1 MSDERYRDPSR
12 PIEQR
17 TNDLLARMSLE
28 EKVAQLA
35 GLWSFR
41 LFEDGAYSPSRAEEV
56 LANGIGQIARPAGGS
71 GYGAEESARLANAIQ
86 KFLIEETRLG
96 IPALMHDECL
106 SGFLMKGST
115 LFPQAIGLASTWD
128 PGAVERMTEVLRRQM
143 RAVGVHQGLAPVL
156 DVARDPRWGRVE
168 ETFGEDPYLVGSM
181 GVAYVRGL
189 QGEEPAEGVVAT
201 VKHFAGYG
209 ASEGGMNMAPAH
221 VPERE
226 LREVYLFPFECAV
239 RAAGAM
245 SVMNSYGEIDGI
257 PCAMSHKLLTEILRD
272 EWGFEGVVVADYGTI
287 LRLVEHHR
295 VAPDRE
301 GAAARCL
308 EAGLDLELPDP
319 DCYAAP
325 LIAAVRGGRVP
336 EAAVDRSVLRVLRT
350 KFRLGLF
357 ERPYVDVE
365 RSKAAQLPRHRETA
379 LELARESIVLLK
391 NDGVLPLDAETVRI
405 ALIGPTADAPRNLL
419 GDYAYPAHMELM
431 FATLAEGSIRPPV
444 DLDEIVA
451 SVEVTSVLAA
461 VTQYVDDGRLVHAR
475 GCDVTGDRRD
485 GFDEAIEAARTCDVA
500 VVVVGD
506 RSGLT
511 VECTSG
517 ETRDLAN
524 LKLPGVQEELVL
536 AVAETGTPVVL
547 VLASGRPY
555 ALTRLVDRVA
565 AIVAIWLPGE
575 TGGEALAEALF
586 GVANPGG
593 KLPVTFP
600 RSAGQIPIYYAHKP
614 SGGHTEWWGDY
625 VDERSAPLF
634 PFGHGLS
641 YTTFDYSNLAVDV
654 RGAAEDGAVRVALDV
669 RNAGDR
675 AGDEV
680 VQLYVKREHASVT
693 RPVQELKGFR
703 RIRLRPGGARRVAFD
718 VPFDALAFYDPGMRR
733 VVEPGEYEV
742 LVGGS
747 AADVRLRG
755 RFEIAGETHVLSG
768 PRKYFSAASVEE

>member
-1 MSDERYRDPSR
+1 MSDERFLDPSQ
-12 PIEQR
+12 PIELR
-17 TNDLLARMSLE
+17 VRNLLEQMTLE

-35 GLWSFR
+35 GIWSFR
-41 LFEDGAYSPSRAEEV
+41 LFEDGTFSPARTAEL

-71 GYGAEESARLANAIQ
+71 GYGAEGSARLTNAIQ
-86 KFLIEETRLG
+86 EFLVKRTRLG

-128 PGAVERMTEVLRRQM
+128 PAAVERMTDAVRRQM

-168 ETFGEDPYLVGSM
+168 ETFGEDPYLIGAVGA
-181 GVAYVRGL
+181 AYVRGL
-189 QGEEPAEGVVAT
+189 QGENPAEGVVAT

-221 VPERE
+221 IPERE
-226 LREVYLFPFECAV
+226 LREVYLFPFECAI
-239 RAAGAM
+239 RAAGAG

-257 PCAMSHKLLTEILRD
+257 PCAMSYKLLTGVLRD
-272 EWGFEGVVVADYGTI
+272 EWGFEGIVVADYGTI

-295 VAPDRE
+295 VAPDK
-301 GAAARCL
+301 GWAAKRCL

-319 DCYAAP
+319 DCYAAS
-325 LIAAVRGGRVP
+325 LIEAVREGRVP
-336 EAAVDRSVLRVLRT
+336 EAVVDRSVQRVLRM

-357 ERPYVDVE
+357 ERPYVNVE
-365 RSKAAQLPRHRETA
+365 RSRTAQVPRHREIA
-379 LELARESIVLLK
+379 LELARKSIVLLK
-391 NDGVLPLDAETVRI
+391 NDGCLPLNPAETRI
-405 ALIGPTADAPRNLL
+405 ALIGPSVDEPRNLL

-431 FATLAEGSIRPPV
+431 FATRGEGAVRPPV

-461 VTQYVDDGRLVHAR
+461 IARHVDGDRIVHAR
-475 GCDVTGDRRD
+475 GCDVSGGGQD
-485 GFDEAIEAARTCDVA
+485 GFAEAIEAAQACDVA

-547 VLASGRPY
+547 ILATGRPY
-555 ALTRLVDRVA
+555 GLKRLVDKVS
-565 AIVAIWLPGE
+565 AIVEIWLPGE
-575 TGGEALAEALF
+575 TGGEALADVLF
-586 GVANPGG
+586 GIVNPGG

-614 SGGHTEWWGDY
+614 SGGRSEWWGDY
-625 VDERSAPLF
+625 VDESVAPLF

-641 YTTFDYSNLAVDV
+641 YTTFDYSNLTVVV
-654 RGAAEDGAVRVALDV
+654 RGTAKDGMTRVALSV

-680 VQLYVKREHASVT
+680 VQLYVKREYASVT

-703 RIRLRPGGARRVAFD
+703 RIRLEPGEARRVAFN
-718 VPFDALAFYDPGMRR
+718 VPFDALAFYDPGMRL

-742 LVGGS
+742 RVGSS
-747 AADVRLRG
+747 AADIRLRDG
-755 RFEIAGETHVLSG
+755 FEIAGGTRVLSG
-768 PRKYFSAASVEE
+768 PRRYFSAANVEE